1 MIVHNTRKINERI
14 SYYADVEQI
23 NSIIARTFAVP
34 IENYALV
41 PDVPAQMDIGALEMQ
56 KTMLQ
61 CGKQLSFD
69 EAVIATI
76 CMYLLDDSEE
86 NTSCIPDEVIE
97 QIVKHGHVFHH
108 GDIEEN
114 PYYKNIRIEPHTC
127 GRFTLDVDN
136 YKKYELFPWNTEFF
150 TEHGFVI
157 PPIGTTDHK
166 IKFPILAENGLVW
179 MSISLNEIY
188 TMRKPIEQALGNV
201 LVFGCGL
208 GYFAY
213 MAALKD
219 TVSHVTIVEKQP
231 EVIELFTN
239 YILPQFSCKDKITV
253 IQGDAFDYIKDMQ
266 DGEYDFCFVD
276 IWSGIDDPMPYLRM
290 KALCRRFQTT
300 TMSYWLEDAI
310 AANLTTYVFV
320 QLLISLYQSQGAPE
334 QDFTED
340 REDGMETIQY
350 IENLLKDVT
359 ITRPEQIDEL
369 MNPRH
374 LIKMIE
380 RYDG

>member
-1 MIVHNTRKINERI
+1 
-14 SYYADVEQI
+14 
-23 NSIIARTFAVP
+23 
-34 IENYALV
+34 
-41 PDVPAQMDIGALEMQ
+41 
-56 KTMLQ
+56 
-61 CGKQLSFD
+61 
-69 EAVIATI
+69 
-76 CMYLLDDSEE
+76 
-86 NTSCIPDEVIE
+86 
-97 QIVKHGHVFHH
+97 
-108 GDIEEN
+108 
-114 PYYKNIRIEPHTC
+114 
-127 GRFTLDVDN
+127 
-136 YKKYELFPWNTEFF
+136 
-150 TEHGFVI
+150 
-157 PPIGTTDHK
+157 
-166 IKFPILAENGLVW
+166 
-179 MSISLNEIY
+179 
-188 TMRKPIEQALGNV
+188 
-201 LVFGCGL
+201 
-208 GYFAY
+208 
-213 MAALKD
+213 
-219 TVSHVTIVEKQP
+219 
-231 EVIELFTN
+231 
-239 YILPQFSCKDKITV
+239 
-253 IQGDAFDYIKDMQ
+253 MQ

-369 MNPRH
+369 MNPCH